1 MVRKVR
7 IMNKTIDYYNK
18 NAKEFTEGTQ
28 NVDMSKTYALFEK
41 YLKPKATILDL
52 GCGSGR
58 DSKYFVEQGYNVVAI
73 DGSKELCDIAS
84 KYIGQQ
90 VINMYFDELEY
101 QDEFDGIWACS
112 SLLHIENK
120 EISSIFRLL
129 EKALKEEGIIYASF
143 KYGEFEGERNGRY
156 FCDFTEEKVNKI
168 LEEINGLKII
178 ETVITADARKD
189 RTDEKWL
196 NVIIKKNR

>member
-1 MVRKVR
+1 
-7 IMNKTIDYYNK
+7 MNKTIDYYNK
-18 NAKEFTEGTQ
+18 NAKEFTESTQ

-58 DSKYFVEQGYNVVAI
+58 DSKYFIEEGYNVVAI

-90 VINMYFDELEY
+90 VINMYFNELEY

-112 SLLHIENK
+112 SLLHIANK
-120 EISSIFRLL
+120 KISNIFKLL
-129 EKALKEEGIIYASF
+129 RNALKEEGIIYASF

-156 FCDFTEEKVNKI
+156 FSDFTEEKIDKI
-168 LEEINGLKII
+168 LKDVNGLKVI
-178 ETVITADARKD
+178 EKAITLDARKD
-189 RTDEKWL
+189 RTEEKWL
-196 NVIIKKNR
+196 NVIIKKD